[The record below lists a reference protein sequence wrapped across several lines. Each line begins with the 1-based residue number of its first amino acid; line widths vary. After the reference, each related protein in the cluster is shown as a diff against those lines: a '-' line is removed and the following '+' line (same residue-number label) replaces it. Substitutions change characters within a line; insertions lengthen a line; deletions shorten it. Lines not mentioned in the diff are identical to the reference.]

1 VTRIGS
7 MFAGLGGLD
16 LACEWEFGGTTA
28 WQLDLV
34 GADIRRR
41 HFPDALQ
48 VEADVRTVD
57 PLDLPPIDVLCGGFP
72 CTDLS
77 VAGQQAGLDGEK
89 SGLYSEVLRFARV
102 LRPDHVVLENV
113 PGLLQYR
120 ERLETDWDELGY
132 GLTWVQAR
140 ALDAGAPHRRSRVFV
155 VARLG
160 GPMVG
165 VLEAPRDGEW
175 TGEERPWAT
184 PIAKPNDGPGAGAV
198 ARGGR
203 QASLAQQVRPWATVT
218 AANPNEG
225 EDPASW
231 EARRAR
237 QAALGINGNGIS
249 EPLAQQ
255 VRAWATPSAS
265 DASGSRMPAGGC
277 SDTGLRPD
285 GRKAQ
290 VGLNSQVRP
299 WPTPLAA
306 DADDVKRN
314 GRGGLPSFNHEAR
327 QRPFGKRLN
336 PDWTE
341 VLMGLPQGWT
351 EPTGPCLT
359 AERAPL
365 WPRGRYP
372 ETWDRSVLWPGF
384 DWEPPRTIPDGQP
397 MRGRPARIRA
407 CGNAVCPQQGALAIR
422 AGLDGPRQLSLF

>member
-1 VTRIGS
+1 MTRIGS

-16 LACEWEFGGTTA
+16 LACEWELGGTTA

-41 HFPDALQ
+41 HFPNALQ

-89 SGLYSEVLRFARV
+89 SGLYSEVLRFAHAI
-102 LRPDHVVLENV
+102 RPEYVVLENV
-113 PGLLQYR
+113 PALLQYR
-120 ERLETDWDELGY
+120 ERLETDWDALGY
-132 GLTWVQAR
+132 GLTWVKAR

-160 GPMVG
+160 GPMFG
-165 VLEAPRDGEW
+165 VMDAPRDGEW
-175 TGEERPWAT
+175 TGEEQARPWGT
-184 PIAKPNDGPGAGAV
+184 PRVGNSGVGGERADD
-198 ARGGR
+198 RGR
-203 QASLAQQVRPWATVT
+203 LEDQALVHGVRPWATVT

-225 EDPASW
+225 E
-231 EARRAR
+231 
-237 QAALGINGNGIS
+237 
-249 EPLAQQ
+249 
-255 VRAWATPSAS
+255 VRAW
-265 DASGSRMPAGGC
+265 
-277 SDTGLRPD
+277 
-285 GRKAQ
+285 
-290 VGLNSQVRP
+290 
-299 WPTPLAA
+299 PTVLVA
-306 DADDVKRN
+306 DAKGVKSHG
-314 GRGGLPSFNHEAR
+314 GRGNPSLGNECR
-327 QRPFGKRLN
+327 QFGKRLN

-384 DWEPPRTIPDGQP
+384 DWEPLRTIPDGAP
-397 MRGRPARIRA
+397 VRGRPARIRA

-422 AGLDGPRQLSLF
+422 AGLDGPRQTSLLGLLQAEASR

>member
-16 LACEWEFGGTTA
+16 LACEWEIGGTTA

-77 VAGQQAGLDGEK
+77 AAGQRAGLDGEK

-102 LRPDHVVLENV
+102 LRPEYVVIENV

-120 ERLETDWDELGY
+120 ERLETDWDALGY
-132 GLTWVQAR
+132 GLTWVKAR

-155 VARLG
+155 VARHG

-165 VLEAPRDGEW
+165 VMDAPRDGEW
-175 TGEERPWAT
+175 TGEEQARPWGT
-184 PIAKPNDGPGAGAV
+184 PRVGNSGVGGERADD
-198 ARGGR
+198 RGR
-203 QASLAQQVRPWATVT
+203 LEDQALVHGVRPWA
-218 AANPNEG
+218 N
-225 EDPASW
+225 
-231 EARRAR
+231 
-237 QAALGINGNGIS
+237 
-249 EPLAQQ
+249 
-255 VRAWATPSAS
+255 PSAS

-285 GRKAQ
+285 GRKTQ
-290 VGLNSQVRP
+290 IGLNSQVRP
-299 WPTPLAA
+299 WPTTTASDHKATGAEGYSTASGRHSGTTLTDAVRPWPTVLVA
-306 DADDVKRN
+306 DATGVKSHG
-314 GRGGLPSFNHEAR
+314 GRGNPSLGNECR
-327 QRPFGKRLN
+327 QFGKRLN

-384 DWEPPRTIPDGQP
+384 DWEPLRTIPDGAP
-397 MRGRPARIRA
+397 VRGRPARIRA

-422 AGLDGPRQLSLF
+422 AGLDGPRQTSLLGLLQAEASR

>member
-1 VTRIGS
+1 MARIGS

-16 LACEWEFGGTTA
+16 LACEWELGGTTA

-89 SGLYSEVLRFARV
+89 SGLYSEVLRFAHAI
-102 LRPDHVVLENV
+102 RPEYVVIENV
-113 PGLLQYR
+113 PALLQYR
-120 ERLETDWDELGY
+120 ERLETDWDALGY
-132 GLTWVQAR
+132 GLTWVKAR
-140 ALDAGAPHRRSRVFV
+140 ALDAGAPHRRARVFV

-175 TGEERPWAT
+175 TGEE
-184 PIAKPNDGPGAGAV
+184 
-198 ARGGR
+198 
-203 QASLAQQVRPWATVT
+203 RPWATVT

-397 MRGRPARIRA
+397 MRGRPAQIRA
-407 CGNAVCPQQGALAIR
+407 CGNAVVPQQGALAIR
-422 AGLDGPRQLSLF
+422 AGLDGPRQTSLLGLLQAEASR

>member
-1 VTRIGS
+1 VTRRIGS

-16 LACEWEFGGTTA
+16 LACEWELGGTTA

-89 SGLYSEVLRFARV
+89 SGLYSEVLRFAHAI
-102 LRPDHVVLENV
+102 RPEYVVLENV
-113 PGLLQYR
+113 PALLQYR
-120 ERLETDWDELGY
+120 ERLETDWDALGY

-140 ALDAGAPHRRSRVFV
+140 ALDAGAPHRRARVFV

-175 TGEERPWAT
+175 TWDAE
-184 PIAKPNDGPGAGAV
+184 
-198 ARGGR
+198 
-203 QASLAQQVRPWATVT
+203 RPWATVT
-218 AANPNEG
+218 AANPNDG
-225 EDPASW
+225 E
-231 EARRAR
+231 
-237 QAALGINGNGIS
+237 
-249 EPLAQQ
+249 
-255 VRAWATPSAS
+255 VRAW
-265 DASGSRMPAGGC
+265 
-277 SDTGLRPD
+277 
-285 GRKAQ
+285 
-290 VGLNSQVRP
+290 
-299 WPTPLAA
+299 PTVLVA
-306 DADDVKRN
+306 DAKGVKSHG
-314 GRGGLPSFNHEAR
+314 GRGNPSLGNECR
-327 QRPFGKRLN
+327 QFGKRLN

-351 EPTGPCLT
+351 EPTGPRLT

-407 CGNAVCPQQGALAIR
+407 CGNAVVPQQGALAIR
-422 AGLDGPRQLSLF
+422 AGLDGPRQLGLF

>member
-1 VTRIGS
+1 MTRIGS

-16 LACEWEFGGTTA
+16 LACEWEIGGTTA

-77 VAGQQAGLDGEK
+77 AAGQRAGLDGEK
-89 SGLYSEVLRFARV
+89 SGLYSEMLRFAHAI
-102 LRPDHVVLENV
+102 RPEYVVIENV
-113 PGLLQYR
+113 PALLQYR
-120 ERLETDWDELGY
+120 ERLETDWDRLGY
-132 GLTWVQAR
+132 GLTWVKAR

-165 VLEAPRDGEW
+165 VMDAPRDGEW
-175 TGEERPWAT
+175 TGDAERPWPKT
-184 PIAKPNDGPGAGAV
+184 
-198 ARGGR
+198 
-203 QASLAQQVRPWATVT
+203 T
-218 AANPNEG
+218 
-225 EDPASW
+225 
-231 EARRAR
+231 
-237 QAALGINGNGIS
+237 
-249 EPLAQQ
+249 
-255 VRAWATPSAS
+255 AS
-265 DASGSRMPAGGC
+265 DHKATGAEGYSTASGRHSGTTLTDA
-277 SDTGLRPD
+277 
-285 GRKAQ
+285 
-290 VGLNSQVRP
+290 VRP
-299 WPTPLAA
+299 WPTVLVA
-306 DADDVKRN
+306 DATGVKSHG
-314 GRGGLPSFNHEAR
+314 GRGNPSLGNECR
-327 QRPFGKRLN
+327 QFGKRLN

-384 DWEPPRTIPDGQP
+384 DWEPLRTIPDGAP
-397 MRGRPARIRA
+397 VRGRPARIRA
-407 CGNAVCPQQGALAIR
+407 CGNAVSPQQGALAIR
-422 AGLDGPRQLSLF
+422 AGLDGPRQTSLLGLLQAEASR